1 MGIIG
6 HWISP
11 EFEKRE
17 ELLEFSDMFELQSR
31 KNIAQTPIDYGK
43 SLGNL
48 YREMRVDVISEV

>member
-17 ELLEFSDMFELQSR
+17 GLLEFSDIFGLHSR
-31 KNIAQTPIDYGK
+31 KNLAQMPIDYGK